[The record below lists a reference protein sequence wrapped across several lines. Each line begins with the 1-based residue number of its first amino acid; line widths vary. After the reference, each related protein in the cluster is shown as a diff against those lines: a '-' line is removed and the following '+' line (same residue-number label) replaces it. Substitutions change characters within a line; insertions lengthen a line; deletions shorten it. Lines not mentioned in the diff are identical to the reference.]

1 MKINNN
7 KIKSFIFFISIFLY
21 FFKSVFISLE
31 LPEDLIGGVSNI
43 INALIL
49 AILSPVIL
57 LSNKKQCAF
66 IIFLIILFVYNAIF
80 YNNIYMFGFIIISC
94 MLILSNEI
102 YWRDIIRY
110 LSLAHFL
117 VVLFI
122 IPLVFF
128 AEKYSFIDD
137 RFGVRYTFGFH
148 NPNTFSQYLISLYV
162 VFLLLFVEVI
172 KKKSLQFL
180 TVIILTLF
188 IYGVIS
194 LTGSRTG
201 MILTII
207 TGFGFLAC
215 TLSKTNDKKRRK
227 FVYLYILGAGVL
239 CFVQYYLV
247 LTFNHSEFSK
257 TINTILSGR
266 IWFSSQLTSQLW
278 PVPYFHGVNIN
289 DYLPID
295 FFYVAYFYNLGIF
308 IGFWFIYLFIRKMFV
323 QTYTP
328 VMVIVLWLSL
338 AITVTE
344 NYYAIPLYNIS
355 LFIVFSSR
363 YVINENENSCTYPS
377 SQK

>member
-1 MKINNN
+1 
-7 KIKSFIFFISIFLY
+7 
-21 FFKSVFISLE
+21 
-31 LPEDLIGGVSNI
+31 
-43 INALIL
+43 
-49 AILSPVIL
+49 
-57 LSNKKQCAF
+57 
-66 IIFLIILFVYNAIF
+66 
-80 YNNIYMFGFIIISC
+80 MFGFIIIAC
-94 MLILSNEI
+94 MLILSNGI

-117 VVLFI
+117 VILFI

-215 TLSKTNDKKRRK
+215 TLSKTND
-227 FVYLYILGAGVL
+227 
-239 CFVQYYLV
+239 
-247 LTFNHSEFSK
+247 
-257 TINTILSGR
+257 
-266 IWFSSQLTSQLW
+266 
-278 PVPYFHGVNIN
+278 
-289 DYLPID
+289 
-295 FFYVAYFYNLGIF
+295 
-308 IGFWFIYLFIRKMFV
+308 
-323 QTYTP
+323 
-328 VMVIVLWLSL
+328 
-338 AITVTE
+338 
-344 NYYAIPLYNIS
+344 
-355 LFIVFSSR
+355 
-363 YVINENENSCTYPS
+363 
-377 SQK
+377 

>member
-66 IIFLIILFVYNAIF
+66 IIFFIILFVYNAIF

-215 TLSKTNDKKRRK
+215 TLSKNLSQKELSD
-227 FVYLYILGAGVL
+227 
-239 CFVQYYLV
+239 
-247 LTFNHSEFSK
+247 
-257 TINTILSGR
+257 NTI
-266 IWFSSQLTSQLW
+266 
-278 PVPYFHGVNIN
+278 
-289 DYLPID
+289 
-295 FFYVAYFYNLGIF
+295 
-308 IGFWFIYLFIRKMFV
+308 
-323 QTYTP
+323 
-328 VMVIVLWLSL
+328 
-338 AITVTE
+338 
-344 NYYAIPLYNIS
+344 
-355 LFIVFSSR
+355 
-363 YVINENENSCTYPS
+363 
-377 SQK
+377 

>member
-1 MKINNN
+1 
-7 KIKSFIFFISIFLY
+7 
-21 FFKSVFISLE
+21 
-31 LPEDLIGGVSNI
+31 
-43 INALIL
+43 
-49 AILSPVIL
+49 
-57 LSNKKQCAF
+57 
-66 IIFLIILFVYNAIF
+66 
-80 YNNIYMFGFIIISC
+80 C
-94 MLILSNEI
+94 MLILSNGI

-117 VVLFI
+117 VILFI

-227 FVYLYILGAGVL
+227 FVYLYILGAGIL
-239 CFVQYYLV
+239 CFIQYYLA
-247 LTFNHSEFSK
+247 LTYNHSEFSK
-257 TINTILSGR
+257 NINTILSGR

-295 FFYVAYFYNLGIF
+295 FFYVAY
-308 IGFWFIYLFIRKMFV
+308 
-323 QTYTP
+323 
-328 VMVIVLWLSL
+328 
-338 AITVTE
+338 
-344 NYYAIPLYNIS
+344 
-355 LFIVFSSR
+355 
-363 YVINENENSCTYPS
+363 
-377 SQK
+377 